1 MIAYASSL
9 DQGGPMTTS
18 VRDSALL
25 LQIMS
30 GHDQK
35 DMTSSNTK
43 VPEFSKMIRPE
54 VKSTRVGFDSK
65 LLSSPLLSE
74 DVRKTFQHS
83 IEALKS
89 AGAELVEVELK
100 LIEKAVPVYYLIAT
114 SEASSNLSRFDG
126 VRFGHRAEF
135 GTFSGLSLDEFYK
148 RNRTEGFGEE
158 VRRRILLG
166 TFALSRGFYD
176 AYYLKAAK
184 VRRLIQEDYMKCFEK
199 CDFMLSPVSTTTA
212 FKLGEKIQNPVEMY
226 LNDIFTVGVN
236 LAGLP
241 AMTVP
246 FSLASNGLPCG
257 LQLIAPPFEEQRL
270 FNAGACLEQIR
281 PHQEWRPN
289 V

>member
-1 MIAYASSL
+1 
-9 DQGGPMTTS
+9 
-18 VRDSALL
+18 
-25 LQIMS
+25 
-30 GHDQK
+30 
-35 DMTSSNTK
+35 
-43 VPEFSKMIRPE
+43 
-54 VKSTRVGFDSK
+54 
-65 LLSSPLLSE
+65 
-74 DVRKTFQHS
+74 
-83 IEALKS
+83 
-89 AGAELVEVELK
+89 
-100 LIEKAVPVYYLIAT
+100 
-114 SEASSNLSRFDG
+114 
-126 VRFGHRAEF
+126 
-135 GTFSGLSLDEFYK
+135 
-148 RNRTEGFGEE
+148 
-158 VRRRILLG
+158 
-166 TFALSRGFYD
+166 
-176 AYYLKAAK
+176 
-184 VRRLIQEDYMKCFEK
+184 MKCFEK